1 VHCPYTRFPLQRKFH
16 CIFLCLLLLLIITN
30 GCARLIKPPGPALKE
45 LSGRDL
51 HIRQWID
58 DMNFQDLEKAIDNSL
73 TYFARLPDTVRFQ
86 YGELSYS
93 PEEMSASM
101 KLFISVLNEY
111 RGEVLAR
118 EIKEKF
124 LFFESMNSDRESFF
138 TGYYEPVIK
147 GSLVPTD
154 EYPEPLY
161 ETPDDL
167 IEVDLSMF
175 SGKWQHEK
183 IVGRL
188 SGNRLM
194 PYDSRDEIVYLKSLE
209 DRAMPIAYASEIE
222 LFFLQIQGS
231 GMIRLRD
238 GSIKRVNYA
247 QKNGH
252 PYNAVGRV
260 LSDRI
265 PPHEMSLQ
273 AIKDYLYAHPD
284 EVRDILS
291 YNQSYTFFREIDEGP
306 LGDIEVALTPGR
318 SIAMDRRTIPRG
330 GLVFIETEIPLF
342 DQGKISDWIPVRRF
356 ALVQDTGG
364 AIQGH
369 GRVDMFF
376 GHGEEA
382 EMVAGHLKRSGRC
395 FLIVARKEFL

>member
-1 VHCPYTRFPLQRKFH
+1 M
-16 CIFLCLLLLLIITN
+16 LLVLDA
-30 GCARLIKPPGPALKE
+30 GCARLIKPPQPALKV
-45 LSGRDL
+45 LTGRDVRA
-51 HIRQWID
+51 RQWID
-58 DMNFQDLEKAIDNSL
+58 DMNFQDLEKSIEHSIS
-73 TYFARLPDTVRFQ
+73 FFKGVPDKARFQ
-86 YGELSYS
+86 YGELTYS
-93 PEEMSASM
+93 PEEMSGSM
-101 KLFISVLNEY
+101 KLFISIIKEY
-111 RGEVLAR
+111 RGESLAR

-124 LFFESMNSDRESFF
+124 LFFESVNSDGGAFF
-138 TGYYEPVIK
+138 TGYYEPVIE
-147 GSLVPTD
+147 GSLEPTD
-154 EYPEPLY
+154 QFPEPLY

-167 IEVDLSMF
+167 IEVDLSLF
-175 SGKWQHEK
+175 AGQWQHEK
-183 IVGRL
+183 VVGRL
-188 SGNRLM
+188 SGNRLI
-194 PYDSRDEIVYLKSLE
+194 PYDSRDEIVYLQSLK
-209 DRAMPIAYASEIE
+209 DRARPIVYVSEIE

-231 GMIRLRD
+231 GIIKLRD
-238 GSIKRVNYA
+238 GSMKKVNYA

-252 PYNAVGRV
+252 PYRAVGRV

-284 EVRDILS
+284 KVKDILS

-306 LGDIEVALTPGR
+306 LGNIEVPLTPGR

-369 GRVDMFF
+369 GRVDLFF
-376 GHGEEA
+376 GHGKDA

-395 FLIVARKEFL
+395 FLIVARKEFLR